1 MLHTLGRVGHG
12 RCAGKARRV
21 SPQTVG
27 RRIGHT
33 IEGASGEPGVLGSES
48 LLRVVWEWCC
58 CCCCCS
64 RYSTSLWRSSSILP
78 SSCRSF
84 SISRHCRRGHALKSV
99 HFCSH
104 LGCSLSLVSSHGRNG
119 AVGVKLAL
127 CASA

>member
-27 RRIGHT
+27 RPLVTQLKERRVNRVCW
-33 IEGASGEPGVLGSES
+33 VLNHYCES
-48 LLRVVWEWCC
+48 SWEWCC